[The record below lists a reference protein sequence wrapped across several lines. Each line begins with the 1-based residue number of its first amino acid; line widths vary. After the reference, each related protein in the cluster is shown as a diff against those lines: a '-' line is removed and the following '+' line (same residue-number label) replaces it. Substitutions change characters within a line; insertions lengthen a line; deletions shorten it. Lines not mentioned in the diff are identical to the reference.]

1 MANKKQT
8 PSSVVDQKQLVN
20 DKAKSARETGDQHIR
35 RVTPNGADGQ

>member
-8 PSSVVDQKQLVN
+8 PSAIVDQKQLVN
-20 DKAKSARETGDQHIR
+20 AKAKAMREHGDEHIR

>member
-8 PSSVVDQKQLVN
+8 PSSIVDQKQLVN
-20 DKAKSARETGDQHIR
+20 DKAKAMREHGGKHIR

>member
-8 PSSVVDQKQLVN
+8 PSSIVDQKQLVN
-20 DKAKSARETGDQHIR
+20 DKAKAMQERGDEHIR

>member
-8 PSSVVDQKQLVN
+8 PSSLVDQKQLVN
-20 DKAKSARETGDQHIR
+20 DEAKAMREKGDQHIR

>member
-8 PSSVVDQKQLVN
+8 PSSIVDKKQLVN
-20 DKAKSARETGDQHIR
+20 GKAKAMREHGDQHIR